1 MPRTTSA
8 IPQRAVSPPSL
19 HLPIFVVHRA
29 SKMFSSKFTF
39 SIISAVCLAGGAL
52 AAPAPA
58 PVAAVDFQ
66 GVGLQSVPLPVPT
79 VLPASS
85 NPNTLLWQEDTAAVD
100 PQPIRGTLGA
110 KILGPQN
117 FEVQL
122 QNADL
127 LAPPS
132 TDSGTVYVFP
142 LLTCW
147 ECAC

>member
-1 MPRTTSA
+1 
-8 IPQRAVSPPSL
+8 
-19 HLPIFVVHRA
+19 
-29 SKMFSSKFTF
+29 MFSSKFTF
-39 SIISAVCLAGGAL
+39 SIISAVCLAGGAF
-52 AAPAPA
+52 AAPA
-58 PVAAVDFQ
+58 AAVDFQ

-132 TDSGTVYVFP
+132 TDSGTVYVFSRF
-142 LLTCW
+142 LVHSGAA
-147 ECAC
+147 AC

>member
-1 MPRTTSA
+1 
-8 IPQRAVSPPSL
+8 
-19 HLPIFVVHRA
+19 
-29 SKMFSSKFTF
+29 MFSSKFTF
-39 SIISAVCLAGGAL
+39 SIISAVCLAGGAF

-58 PVAAVDFQ
+58 PVPVAAVDFQ

-132 TDSGTVYVFP
+132 TDSGTVYVVF
-142 LLTCW
+142 LLVGEGERVC
-147 ECAC
+147 